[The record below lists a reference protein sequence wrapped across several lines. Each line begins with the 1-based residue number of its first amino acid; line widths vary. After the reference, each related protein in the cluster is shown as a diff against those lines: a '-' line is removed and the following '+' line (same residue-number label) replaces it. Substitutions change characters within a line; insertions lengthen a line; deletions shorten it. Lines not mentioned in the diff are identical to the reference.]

1 MAKRKRKAA
10 GAESRH
16 LEMPRTEIEEA
27 PAELGERLPLNDP
40 LDFYPDEATGLPG
53 GLADGGVHVGR
64 PVEEAQGVVDGQWIL
79 GYWSGLE
86 RWECLACQW
95 DTLDGLEEAR
105 EHKRTCPRCGPGAV
119 ASGGVGLG
127 RDGGGGGRA
136 GTADHENGR
145 NLPGHARGGRG
156 GGRRVAG
163 RDGPPAR
170 RLMGLCSR
178 W

>member
-53 GLADGGVHVGR
+53 GLADGVVHVGR

-119 ASGGVGLG
+119 ASGGVVLVADRRG
-127 RDGGGGGRA
+127 RQVTSEARPEAGAEQEQRIMRMDGSK
-136 GTADHENGR
+136 GTVGD
-145 NLPGHARGGRG
+145 
-156 GGRRVAG
+156 
-163 RDGPPAR
+163 
-170 RLMGLCSR
+170 
-178 W
+178 